1 MTQASVISMPTKP
14 RSARSAALHL
24 GRWGLLVCMAILP
37 CSCRSLS
44 SPTLFRTSA
53 ASHESAVRSAAPPV
67 SNQTVG
73 AESSGSNV
81 QLAAY
86 HHPPSLPPDAWTAA
100 PVVGGAAACCPPEM
114 AGCGMPGDMHAA
126 TWRPPGI
133 AGVWPADEYLF
144 DGGDHPPSAEVMPDW
159 SVLGLDLEDTIAHYD
174 TLDGRTEVQASN
186 RVPIYAPRF
195 ASVRQVAGL
204 SMSHSRDGVAGVELP
219 RAAITQED
227 QQLATTV
234 HQPVQSERY
243 LGLRSLQGFRERAG
257 TLGVTGDMLLARIS
271 DRFKIH
277 EDFQVIRDGTFDNSE
292 KARLAV
298 WLAAAHAW
306 QSDQAAQVI
315 LDEHAAVQVT
325 GRTRVQSV
333 YEYELPEGKPRLR
346 IIKVASTA
354 EAQPGDEI
362 EFTLRFDNVGDQVI
376 GNVTIIDNLT
386 TRLEYLPNTAECSVD
401 ARFLTQENDGESL
414 VLRWE
419 ILDPLAVGQGG
430 IIRFRCRVR

>member
-1 MTQASVISMPTKP
+1 MTQASVITMSTKP
-14 RSARSAALHL
+14 RSARSAALRL
-24 GRWGLLVCMAILP
+24 GRWGLLVCMAIVP

-44 SPTLFRTSA
+44 TTAVSPTST
-53 ASHESAVRSAAPPV
+53 ASQGSAVRSVAPPV
-67 SNQTVG
+67 GNQTVG
-73 AESSGSNV
+73 AESSGPDV

-86 HHPPSLPPDAWTAA
+86 HHPPSLPPEAWTGA
-100 PVVGGAAACCPPEM
+100 PVVGGAAACCPPGM
-114 AGCGMPGDMHAA
+114 AGCGMPADMVAGA
-126 TWRPPGI
+126 WRPPGI

-144 DGGDHPPSAEVMPDW
+144 DGGDHQPSAEVMPDW
-159 SVLGLDLEDTIAHYD
+159 NVLGLDLEDTIAHYD

-204 SMSHSRDGVAGVELP
+204 SMSHSRDRVAGVEVP
-219 RAAITQED
+219 RAPITQED

-234 HQPVQSERY
+234 HQPVQAERY
-243 LGLRSLQGFRERAG
+243 LGIRSLQDFRERAG
-257 TLGVTGDMLLARIS
+257 TLGVTGDVLLARIS